1 MAAIS
6 KITIDGFKAFPNS
19 FTLDLEDGK
28 NLLMYGENGSGK
40 SSIYYALHSLLQS
53 QCKDK
58 NNTYF
63 DPNNAESIVN
73 QYTKKQ
79 NAKVEIQ
86 FVGSDVTYSISR
98 TGYQESV
105 MQRISPLKDL
115 NGQCVFIN
123 HKFLFNVFSFRNSQ
137 YIDLFPVF
145 IKDILPFTLTQDK
158 SEYISNIYDDVIKGI
173 KRHGR
178 SNKIEDSYQAR
189 IDKFNSE
196 TKYVIDQINTNAVKT
211 ATIIYN
217 EFFRNAEDRQLKI
230 ALGYDNNRDKVP
242 QANKSYWLRCG
253 YRYLY
258 VEKAGVRKEKSISS
272 SMEILQPSI
281 TLNIEEMDTNNSTY
295 HPIEKPQTYFNEA
308 KLTAIALSIR
318 FALLDT
324 TMAPNGRFLALDD
337 MLISLDMSNRMKV
350 VNYLLDVVVKKYKVY
365 LFTHDKSF
373 YSTLKKRIAIE
384 KKQKEWLCGGLY
396 IHNIDENNNFS
407 PCTPFPKF
415 IEDKDMP
422 SEMMDYYA
430 KHDYPAC
437 GQKLRKW
444 CEEILEKLYPD
455 TLKKR
460 VDFTSGNTIE
470 TSLNDRI
477 ISLEE
482 YCDKETIDFSHF
494 KNLKIYKDNVL
505 NTVSHYDIESPI
517 YKEEILSIVK
527 VLTELNKILEDRIE
541 IKVNHAMGIELVKP
555 DGTPVTICIDI
566 KKGKMLLL
574 NVAGDYRISYFIKC
588 SVKELIIN
596 GVHNIFPS
604 EEVYDSI
611 YNAYNKYCTDYGL
624 PNTNNLL
631 DVIYDHG
638 VKLRDKI

>member
-1 MAAIS
+1 MATIS
-6 KITIDGFKAFPNS
+6 KIEIEGFKAFPKYFS
-19 FTLDLEDGK
+19 LDFGDK

-40 SSIYYALHSLLQS
+40 SSIYHALHALLQS
-53 QCKDK
+53 VFKDDK
-58 NNTYF
+58 GAKYF
-63 DPNNAESIVN
+63 KVVEDSSTGEGSIPNNENLIN
-73 QYTKKQ
+73 
-79 NAKVEIQ
+79 
-86 FVGSDVTYSISR
+86 ISR
-98 TGYQESV
+98 TNEARDGSFRPYVKITLDNGHIWELDRGGLQINGGDDSEIR
-105 MQRISPLKDL
+105 MMNKDA
-115 NGQCVFIN
+115 VFIN
-123 HKFLFNVFSFRNSQ
+123 HSYISRFRSARNSED
-137 YIDLFPVF
+137 INLWSVF
-145 IKDILPFTLTQDK
+145 YKDILPFYLPATRNQFLATTFDEIYNESK
-158 SEYISNIYDDVIKGI
+158 SSPTPTASNKKYQSKIINFNSDLEALINDANLRISNIYNEYLRGEDEDELEIKLQFFADDSPYNNTHDFYYLFYGK
-173 KRHGR
+173 KRNGV
-178 SNKIEDSYQAR
+178 SIPKKLYLP
-189 IDKFNSE
+189 
-196 TKYVIDQINTNAVKT
+196 
-211 ATIIYN
+211 TI
-217 EFFRNAEDRQLKI
+217 
-230 ALGYDNNRDKVP
+230 G
-242 QANKSYWLRCG
+242 
-253 YRYLY
+253 
-258 VEKAGVRKEKSISS
+258 
-272 SMEILQPSI
+272 
-281 TLNIEEMDTNNSTY
+281 LNIKEGVKEI
-295 HPIEKPQTYFNEA
+295 HKPQTHFNEA
-308 KLTAIALSIR
+308 KLTAIALAVR
-318 FALLDT
+318 FACLPKNVGEGAF
-324 TMAPNGRFLALDD
+324 MALDD

-373 YSTLKKRIAIE
+373 YSTFKKRIAIE

-422 SEMMDYYA
+422 LEMMDYYA

>member
-58 NNTYF
+58 NSTYF
-63 DPNNAESIVN
+63 DPNNAESLVN
-73 QYTKKQ
+73 QHTKKPD
-79 NAKVEIQ
+79 AKVTVL
-86 FVGSDVTYSISR
+86 FTGSDVSYSISHA
-98 TGYQESV
+98 GYHESV
-105 MQRISPLKDL
+105 TQPISPLRDL

-145 IKDILPFTLTQDK
+145 IKDILPFTLTSDK
-158 SEYISNIYDDVIKGI
+158 SKYISELYDKIMEGI
-173 KRHGR
+173 KKKGN
-178 SNKIEDSYQAR
+178 SNYLDPDYVGSIKTFNDELKRI
-189 IDKFNSE
+189 IDK
-196 TKYVIDQINTNAVKT
+196 INTTNIPNASQV
-211 ATIIYN
+211 YN
-217 EFFRNAEDRQLKI
+217 NYFRNADDPELQITLVYDEHRDDIPQL
-230 ALGYDNNRDKVP
+230 NR
-242 QANKSYWLRCG
+242 SYWLRIG
-253 YRYLY
+253 YRFQNDI
-258 VEKAGVRKEKSISS
+258 VAGAPSKVQHSRIK
-272 SMEILQPSI
+272 EILQPVI
-281 TLNIEEMDTNNSTY
+281 TLKIDEKQADGTIINIK
-295 HPIEKPQTYFNEA
+295 KPQTYFNEA

-373 YSTLKKRIAIE
+373 YSTFKKRIAIE

-422 SEMMDYYA
+422 LEMMDYYA

>member
-1 MAAIS
+1 M
-6 KITIDGFKAFPNS
+6 
-19 FTLDLEDGK
+19 
-28 NLLMYGENGSGK
+28 
-40 SSIYYALHSLLQS
+40 
-53 QCKDK
+53 
-58 NNTYF
+58 
-63 DPNNAESIVN
+63 
-73 QYTKKQ
+73 
-79 NAKVEIQ
+79 
-86 FVGSDVTYSISR
+86 
-98 TGYQESV
+98 
-105 MQRISPLKDL
+105 
-115 NGQCVFIN
+115 
-123 HKFLFNVFSFRNSQ
+123 
-137 YIDLFPVF
+137 
-145 IKDILPFTLTQDK
+145 
-158 SEYISNIYDDVIKGI
+158 
-173 KRHGR
+173 
-178 SNKIEDSYQAR
+178 
-189 IDKFNSE
+189 
-196 TKYVIDQINTNAVKT
+196 
-211 ATIIYN
+211 
-217 EFFRNAEDRQLKI
+217 
-230 ALGYDNNRDKVP
+230 
-242 QANKSYWLRCG
+242 
-253 YRYLY
+253 
-258 VEKAGVRKEKSISS
+258 
-272 SMEILQPSI
+272 
-281 TLNIEEMDTNNSTY
+281 
-295 HPIEKPQTYFNEA
+295 
-308 KLTAIALSIR
+308 
-318 FALLDT
+318 
-324 TMAPNGRFLALDD
+324 ALDD

-373 YSTLKKRIAIE
+373 YSTFKKRIAIE

-422 SEMMDYYA
+422 LEMMDYYA

>member
-58 NNTYF
+58 NSTYF
-63 DPNNAESIVN
+63 DPNNAESLVN
-73 QYTKKQ
+73 QHTKKPD
-79 NAKVEIQ
+79 AKVTVL
-86 FVGSDVTYSISR
+86 FTGSDVSYSISHA
-98 TGYQESV
+98 GYYESV
-105 MQRISPLKDL
+105 TQPISPLRDL

-145 IKDILPFTLTQDK
+145 IKDILPFTLTSDK
-158 SEYISNIYDDVIKGI
+158 SKYISELYDKIMEGI
-173 KRHGR
+173 KKKGN
-178 SNKIEDSYQAR
+178 SNYLDPDYVGSIKTFNDELKRI
-189 IDKFNSE
+189 IDK
-196 TKYVIDQINTNAVKT
+196 INTTNIPNASQV
-211 ATIIYN
+211 YN
-217 EFFRNAEDRQLKI
+217 NYFRNADDPELQITLVYDEHRDDIPQL
-230 ALGYDNNRDKVP
+230 NR
-242 QANKSYWLRCG
+242 SYWLRIG
-253 YRYLY
+253 YRFQNDI
-258 VEKAGVRKEKSISS
+258 VAGAPSKVQHSRIK
-272 SMEILQPSI
+272 EILQPVI
-281 TLNIEEMDTNNSTY
+281 TLKIDEKQADGTIINIK
-295 HPIEKPQTYFNEA
+295 KPQTYFNEA

-373 YSTLKKRIAIE
+373 YSTFKKRIAIE

-422 SEMMDYYA
+422 LEMMDYYA